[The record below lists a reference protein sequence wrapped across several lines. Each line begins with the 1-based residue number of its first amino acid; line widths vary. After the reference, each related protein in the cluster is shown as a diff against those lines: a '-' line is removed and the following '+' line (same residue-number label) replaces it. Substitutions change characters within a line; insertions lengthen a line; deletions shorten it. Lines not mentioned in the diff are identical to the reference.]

1 MARISVTKKDKKPC
15 NHLVSKCNHLVTFR
29 AKYFITSME
38 WLVFQ

>member
-15 NHLVSKCNHLVTFR
+15 NHLDSKCNHLVTFR
-29 AKYFITSME
+29 AKNQKKSIE